1 MRILATVGI
10 MALSSWTG
18 ATVYAD
24 YDPATHTDT
33 LTNQM
38 VSPSRGNTAV
48 GDFSTYDHADRN
60 LVIQWNN
67 NSRGDG
73 APIRDARVNAKNI
86 TINADFSGNQWTDK
100 GIISDGT
107 THVTAGGDIDITTH
121 NDGVYTEGNGS
132 TTIDGFKNLT
142 IKATG
147 DNWWRGGGFGVVDN
161 GGGITIQGGNDSKVD
176 ISTVTSVQAAVGNSV
191 RDNTVGT
198 GVTISANEIKLD
210 APGKAI
216 YAAPGKNGDF
226 AVNLNA
232 SKVTI
237 NGAVQSVGG
246 RIAVNQNQI
255 GLVQIYGDVQAHNG
269 GLIDLNLNGEDSS
282 LHGTIKTDGT
292 YAANDKASIH
302 AQFSGAN
309 SSMTGDIQTRTDHS
323 TITADFS
330 GENNTLT
337 GDVKATGTPPTK
349 SWFYGWRSA
358 SGTTLNLNMT
368 GANAAQKGNLVADGS
383 NTLNANYTGTVQA

>member
-1 MRILATVGI
+1 MKHNVQMRILAAIGI

-18 ATVYAD
+18 APVYAD

-33 LTNQM
+33 LTNRM
-38 VSPSRGNTAV
+38 VSPTRGNMA
-48 GDFSTYDHADRN
+48 GDFKTYDYPDRN
-60 LVIQWNN
+60 LVINWTD

-73 APIRDARVNAKNI
+73 APIRDATVNAKNI

-198 GVTISANEIKLD
+198 GVTISANEITLD
-210 APGKAI
+210 APKLGV
-216 YAAPGKNGDF
+216 YAAAGKNGNF
-226 AVNLNA
+226 TVNLNA
-232 SKVTI
+232 PTVTI
-237 NGAVQSVGG
+237 NGAVEANGG
-246 RIAVNQNQI
+246 NVSINPDTDGTVTITRGTFQGSWFVSAVPYSILATGNTGKVAINQNQ
-255 GLVQIYGDVQAHNG
+255 G
-269 GLIDLNLNGEDSS
+269 GQVLI
-282 LHGTIKTDGT
+282 
-292 YAANDKASIH
+292 
-302 AQFSGAN
+302 
-309 SSMTGDIQTRTDHS
+309 TGDIAATYGGTVSIQGTKEDSLILGNLEASQGGTLDLK
-323 TITADFS
+323 
-330 GENNTLT
+330 LT
-337 GDVKATGTPPTK
+337 G
-349 SWFYGWRSA
+349 SQS
-358 SGTTLNLNMT
+358 TL
-368 GANAAQKGNLVADGS
+368 
-383 NTLNANYTGTVQA
+383 